1 MSLNISEEH
10 YKKLQEILER
20 ENGRTYTVDEVLEIG
35 NNLIEVYELLLDE

>member
-20 ENGRTYTVDEVLEIG
+20 ENGRTCTVDEVLEIG